1 MAWQIATSEDQRY
14 PGTEGPPPDRATRI
28 LQKYMSRVMAGATA
42 DPGISAPFFGVLS
55 LSAPPNTLLSP
66 GTVVRVLSKW
76 RLPTAPET
84 TAYPSHHGP
93 PGA

>member
-1 MAWQIATSEDQRY
+1 AHQLHPA
-14 PGTEGPPPDRATRI
+14 PAGPPPHRATRI
-28 LQKYMSRVMAGATA
+28 HQNYLPRVIARATA